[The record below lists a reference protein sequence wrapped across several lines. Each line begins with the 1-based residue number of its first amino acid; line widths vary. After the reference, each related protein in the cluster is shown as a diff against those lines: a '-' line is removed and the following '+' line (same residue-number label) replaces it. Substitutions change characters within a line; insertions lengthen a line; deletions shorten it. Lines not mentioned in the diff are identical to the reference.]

1 MKISKDAY
9 VYSVATAGENT
20 GYCNKEIS
28 ELLDKKGIALS
39 FGANYMT
46 GWYYKVV
53 FKSQEEVKSKLST
66 FVEET
71 QRVARSIK
79 NREKVSIK
87 GSYLGT
93 HMPKIMSQ
101 TYLVEDSRPHD
112 REFSISDKCNKCGV
126 CVKVCPVGNIQI
138 KNGQHSFNHNCQ
150 RCMACIQYCPM
161 QAFQV
166 KGKAMTK
173 ERYVNPFVSVKEVI
187 DFHNYEP
194 ILKSKYYN

>member
-1 MKISKDAY
+1 MP
-9 VYSVATAGENT
+9 
-20 GYCNKEIS
+20 
-28 ELLDKKGIALS
+28 
-39 FGANYMT
+39 
-46 GWYYKVV
+46 GWYYKMV

-71 QRVARSIK
+71 QRIARSIK

-101 TYLVEDSRPHD
+101 TYLVKDSRAHD
-112 REFSISDKCNKCGV
+112 SEFSISDKCNKCGV

-138 KNGQHSFNHNCQ
+138 KNEQHSFNHNCQ

-173 ERYVNPFVSVKEVI
+173 ERYTNPFVSVKEVI
-187 DFHNYEP
+187 DFHNYDA
-194 ILKSKYYN
+194 